1 MPNLK
6 IDVLIVMKIVL
17 FLTLLF
23 VCPIPA
29 FSQNALMDMGPYQ
42 LPKKGICAHRGAN
55 ETHPEN
61 TLVAFREAIRLG
73 AHMIELDV
81 QMTKDNQLVIMH
93 DDKVD
98 RTTNGRGLVKELS
111 LGKIKKLDAG
121 KWKSKEFR
129 KERVPTLKEALEIM
143 PRNIWLNIHL
153 KGDERLGAATAQ
165 AVIAANRIHQTIIA
179 CENEAAK
186 GVKRIH
192 PDIMMCNMER
202 LSSRSEYIN
211 ETIEKGFTFLQL
223 KSSRDD
229 DNFLTD
235 IKKLKEYGIR
245 INYFHSEE
253 ENDVKKLLDAGVDF
267 ILTDHLAIM
276 LDAFST
282 KN

>member
-29 FSQNALMDMGPYQ
+29 FSQNALMDMDPYQ

-81 QMTKDNQLVIMH
+81 QMTKDYQLVIMH

-186 GVKRIH
+186 GVRRIN